1 MWVWNHTL
9 LEIVLRTVVVY
20 TVMLIG
26 IRLTGKREVGQ
37 MTPFDL
43 VMVLLIANAVQNS
56 MVGPDVSL
64 NGGLVSAVTL
74 LALNAL
80 VTRAVW
86 RYKKVRRWVEGSPT
100 LLVHNGL
107 VLKDHLAK
115 ERLTLDDLRQVLRE
129 HGVASVSDVKVA
141 VLEVDGTVSV
151 LKYDDLPEA
160 VRPHHRIRFIHRG
173 SN

>member
-9 LEIVLRTVVVY
+9 LEIVLRTAVVY
-20 TVMLIG
+20 AVMLIG

-64 NGGLVSAVTL
+64 NGGLISAVTL

-100 LLVHNGL
+100 LLIHNGL

-141 VLEVDGTVSV
+141 VLEVDGMVSV
-151 LKYDDLPEA
+151 LKYDDLPET
-160 VRPHHRIRFIHRG
+160 VRPHHRIRFLKK

>member
-1 MWVWNHTL
+1 MWVWNRTL
-9 LEIVLRTVVVY
+9 LEIAFRTAVVY
-20 TVMLIG
+20 IVMLVG

-37 MTPFDL
+37 MNPFDL

-64 NGGLVSAVTL
+64 NGGLISAVTL
-74 LALNAL
+74 LTLNAL
-80 VTRAVW
+80 VTRVVAHY
-86 RYKKVRRWVEGSPT
+86 RKIRRLVEGSPT
-100 LLVHNGL
+100 LLIHNGL

-115 ERLTLDDLRQVLRE
+115 ERLTLDDLRQALRE

-151 LKYDDLPEA
+151 LRYDDLPEII
-160 VRPHHRIRFIHRG
+160 RPHHRIRFFHRK
-173 SN
+173 SD